1 MKYSIKSFVKSRP
14 KTKIVCTIGPASGDI
29 NTLKKLIKSG
39 MSVARLNL
47 SHGTKKQH
55 LQYVNNIEMAAN
67 ELETPLAILIDVPGP
82 KFRVGKIPNE
92 SIYLKKDSEIL
103 LTNKTNLDD
112 KELLELKV
120 WPHGIHKDAKLG
132 TIIYLDDGSIKL
144 KVIKVVKSKDKK
156 IRCKVLNQGILKSNK
171 AVAIPGTES
180 SLNYFTEET
189 IKGLNF
195 AKKINATFVGL
206 SFIRNEKDVQEVK
219 EFYRKVKFQPQLI
232 SKIELPSAI
241 PHLKEIINES
251 DGVMVARG
259 DLGVQLPIEKV
270 PGAQKLIINAANRQG
285 KPVITATQMLESM
298 IESPTPTRAEAT
310 DIYNAV
316 MDGTDA
322 IMLSAETSVGKYPVE
337 AVKNMSRIS
346 LEAEAFFKHDQFLE
360 EMSSDMN
367 FSSIDYAIA
376 YNACKTSNLI
386 NSKAILAFTESGS
399 TAGRV
404 SSFRPKAPILG
415 LIHEQNKE
423 KLLLRWG
430 VIPVPAP
437 KFSKVQAM
445 FYMGSEIC
453 INTGI
458 AKNNDYVVA
467 VVGMPIGVPGN
478 TNLLRV
484 INLPEPKT

>member
-14 KTKIVCTIGPASGDI
+14 KTKIVCTIGPASGDRD
-29 NTLKKLIKSG
+29 TLKKLIKSG

-47 SHGTKKQH
+47 SHGSKKQH
-55 LQYVNNIEMAAN
+55 LEYVNNAKEVASD
-67 ELETPLAILIDVPGP
+67 LDTPLAILIDVPGP
-82 KFRVGKIPNE
+82 KFRIGKIPNE
-92 SIYLKKDSEIL
+92 NIQLKKDSELL
-103 LTNKTNLDD
+103 LTNETNLEDA
-112 KELLELKV
+112 KLPELKV
-120 WPHGIHKDAKLG
+120 WPAGIHKDAKNG
-132 TIIYLDDGSIKL
+132 TTIFLDDGAIKL
-144 KVIKVVKSKDKK
+144 KVIKVSKDKK
-156 IRCKVLNQGILKSNK
+156 IKCKILNQGILKSNK

-180 SLNYFTEET
+180 SLGYFTEET

-219 EFYRKVKFQPQLI
+219 KFYKKNKFQPQLI
-232 SKIELPSAI
+232 SKIELPSSI
-241 PHLKEIINES
+241 PHLKEIIMES

-270 PGAQKLIINAANRQG
+270 PGAQKLIINEANKQG

-298 IESPTPTRAEAT
+298 IETPTPTRAEAT

-367 FSSIDYAIA
+367 FSSIDYSIA

-458 AKNNDYVVA
+458 AKNKDYVVA

-484 INLPEPKT
+484 INIPEPKI